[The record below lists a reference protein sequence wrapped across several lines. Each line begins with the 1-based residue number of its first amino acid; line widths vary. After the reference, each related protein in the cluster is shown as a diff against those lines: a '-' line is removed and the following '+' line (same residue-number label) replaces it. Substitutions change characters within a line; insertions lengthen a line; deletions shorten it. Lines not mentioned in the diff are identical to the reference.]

1 MKKVILKSLIVI
13 LIIAFFTIIFNLTK
27 KNNNFENGEI
37 KIFCWGQYIADGTEN
52 SFSVLDEFEKENKI
66 KIKSFNTFES
76 CEQMYTKL
84 KSKNCSYDIVFSSDY
99 MIKKLIDEDLIMPI
113 EKSSLKNYENISN
126 NFSGERWGF
135 DKENAYS
142 IPYCWGHIGLIYN
155 KKLVETLTGEKA
167 EKVVTGWDALWNEK
181 LKNNILMFINAKD
194 SFSVAFKLLNK
205 SLNTTNE
212 NDFLK
217 AANILKKQKPLV
229 QAYVMDEMF
238 DKMENNEAAISVA
251 YSGDIFKMIKN
262 NKDLKYCFPKQGS
275 NIFIDAICIPKNAKN
290 KENALK
296 FIDFL
301 CREDVALENA
311 KFLGYSTP
319 NKKAY
324 SLLSENFKNEI
335 SYPKKETLNNCEI
348 YLPSPKK
355 LTNLMENLWIEIR
368 S

>member
-1 MKKVILKSLIVI
+1 MKKIMLASSTLF
-13 LIIAFFTIIFNLTK
+13 LIIAVIITINLTQ
-27 KNNNFENGEI
+27 KNNNFKNGEI

-52 SFSVLDEFEKENKI
+52 SLSVLDEFEKENKV

-99 MIKKLIDEDLIMPI
+99 MVKKLIDENLIMPI
-113 EKSSLKNYENISN
+113 EKSSLKNYENISE
-126 NFSGERWGF
+126 NFKGKRWGF
-135 DKENAYS
+135 DKTNSYS
-142 IPYCWGHIGLIYN
+142 VPYCWGHIGLIYN
-155 KKLVETLTGEKA
+155 KKLVEKLTGEEA
-167 EKVVTGWDALWNEK
+167 EKVVNGWDALWNEK
-181 LKNNILMFINAKD
+181 LKQNILMFINAKD
-194 SFSVAFKLLNK
+194 SFSIALKLLNK

-212 NDFLK
+212 EDILK
-217 AANILKKQKPLV
+217 AAEILKKQKPLV

-251 YSGDIFKMIKN
+251 YSGDIVKMLKN
-262 NKDLKYCFPKQGS
+262 NKNLKYCFPKQGS
-275 NIFIDAICIPKNAKN
+275 NIFIDAVCIPKNSKN

-301 CREDVALENA
+301 CREDIALENA

-324 SLLSENFKNEI
+324 SNLSENFKNEI
-335 SYPKKETLNNCEI
+335 SYPKKEILNKCEI
-348 YLPSPKK
+348 YLPTPKK
-355 LTNLMENLWIEIR
+355 LTNLIETLWVKIR